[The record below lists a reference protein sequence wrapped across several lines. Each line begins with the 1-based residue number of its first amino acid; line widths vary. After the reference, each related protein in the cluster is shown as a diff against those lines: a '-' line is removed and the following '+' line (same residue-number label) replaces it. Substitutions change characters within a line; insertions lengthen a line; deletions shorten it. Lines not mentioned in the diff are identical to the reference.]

1 LNTEIRKIIH
11 VDMDAFYASVEQREN
26 PELRGKAVAVGGSDK
41 RGVVMTAS
49 YEARKF
55 GVRSA
60 MPSRMAFERCP
71 HIIFVKPHFELY
83 TRVSKQIRE
92 IFKSYTN
99 LVEPLSLDEAYLD
112 VTENKVGN
120 PSATLIAKEI
130 KRRIKD
136 ELQLTASAGVSINKF
151 LAKVASDMQKPDG
164 LTVIPPEKAEAFI
177 ETLPIEK
184 IPGIGKVTAEKMN
197 KFGIKTGADIKR
209 LELEELVKRYGKT
222 GSYYYHI
229 VRCDYNSPVVP
240 DRIRKSIS
248 VENTFNDD
256 VDNDNTMLEE
266 LERLTANLEQHMKK
280 TKTWG
285 KTVTL
290 KIKYHDFQLTTRSKT
305 LKTFVN
311 NKEEIFEVIKE
322 LLYKPEK
329 PFKPVRLLGV
339 GLSNLNNENPQII
352 PAQLDLEF

>member
-1 LNTEIRKIIH
+1 
-11 VDMDAFYASVEQREN
+11 
-26 PELRGKAVAVGGSDK
+26 
-41 RGVVMTAS
+41 
-49 YEARKF
+49 
-55 GVRSA
+55 
-60 MPSRMAFERCP
+60 
-71 HIIFVKPHFELY
+71 
-83 TRVSKQIRE
+83 
-92 IFKSYTN
+92 
-99 LVEPLSLDEAYLD
+99 
-112 VTENKVGN
+112 VGN

-130 KRRIKD
+130 KRKIKD
-136 ELQLTASAGVSINKF
+136 ELHLTASAGVSINKF

-164 LTVIPPEKAEAFI
+164 LTVIPPEKAVAFI